1 MENESP
7 SMISSGA
14 DSIGLISVHVHLSD
28 SPYNVVIGDDAL
40 DRTGE
45 LAGSVHKPGKVAVV
59 TDSNVAPLYADRVLT
74 SLTRAGFAPSL
85 IVVPSG
91 ETSKCLAGIEM
102 ICDAMISAG
111 LDRGALLIAL
121 GGGVVGDLAGF
132 AAAVYFRGISFIQIP
147 TTVVAQVDSAV
158 GGKTGVNASG
168 GKNLIGAF
176 HQPVLVISDPRTL
189 STLPAR
195 EFNEGVAEI
204 IKHAAIRAPQMLD
217 DLNPEK
223 RDGLAS
229 LVAANVRIKAE
240 IVAADEFETTGQ
252 RALLNFGHTIGH
264 AIENA
269 AGYGELLHGEAISIG
284 LHAALLLSREF
295 AGLSES
301 DMELVLDALRA
312 FDLPLQIPA
321 NLDGDKILSAMMK
334 DKKFTSGKMRFVLLK
349 ALGNPVI
356 ADHVTPDAV
365 RRVIAVL
372 TLAG

>member
-1 MENESP
+1 MTSFD
-7 SMISSGA
+7 A
-14 DSIGLISVHVHLSD
+14 DPAGLLTVPVRFSAA
-28 SPYNVVIGDDAL
+28 PYNVVIGDGAI

-45 LAGSVHKPGKVAVV
+45 LALVVHAAGKVAVV
-59 TDSNVAPLYADRVLT
+59 TDSNVAPLYADRVLA
-74 SLTRAGFAPSL
+74 SLTHAGFTPNL
-85 IVVPSG
+85 IVVPAG
-91 ETSKCLAGIEM
+91 EPSKCLAGIEM
-102 ICDAMISAG
+102 LCDAMISAG

-132 AAAVYFRGISFIQIP
+132 AAAVYFRGIPFIQVP

-158 GGKTGVNASG
+158 GGKTGVNATG

-176 HQPVLVISDPRTL
+176 HQPALVVSDPRTL
-189 STLPAR
+189 ISLPAR

-217 DLNPEK
+217 DLDPTQ

-229 LVAANVRIKAE
+229 LVARNVEIKAA
-240 IVAADEFETTGQ
+240 IVAADEFETTGL
-252 RALLNFGHTIGH
+252 RALLNFGHTLGH

-295 AGLSES
+295 AGLSEA
-301 DMELVLDALRA
+301 DMERVLDALRA
-312 FDLPLQIPA
+312 FDLPLHIPA
-321 NLDGDKILSAMMK
+321 HLSSEQILSAMMK

-349 ALGNPVI
+349 SLGDPIIV
-356 ADHVTPDAV
+356 DHVTSAAV
-365 RRVIAVL
+365 RNVIAVL
-372 TLAG
+372 SGK